1 MRKASPSSV
10 PTMRQ
15 NVPAQSIDNSLWP
28 DLVASSQ
35 SICDSGAGH
44 SSSFKVR
51 TSLSFKEASQSYFPP
66 PPATGNVGNAARCTP
81 SITFLDRRRHSL
93 LVTFCK
99 LTSALSSQ
107 GVNTAPPRHL
117 PLVTTS
123 ELILLFSLPT
133 CFSFSVPC
141 LRASHLDI
149 VPRDFCS
156 FAPRYSLQSHQFYLP
171 SSSRIHL
178 FLSSPPVPVH
188 STPPSSGLYN
198 LSPGLF

>member
-10 PTMRQ
+10 PTVRQ

-51 TSLSFKEASQSYFPP
+51 TSLSFKETSQSYFPP

-93 LVTFCK
+93 LVTFSK

-117 PLVTTS
+117 PLVTPKRPNS
-123 ELILLFSLPT
+123 IKPALNSPSCSPFQP
-133 CFSFSVPC
+133 
-141 LRASHLDI
+141 AS
-149 VPRDFCS
+149 
-156 FAPRYSLQSHQFYLP
+156 P
-171 SSSRIHL
+171 SR
-178 FLSSPPVPVH
+178 FPV
-188 STPPSSGLYN
+188 SGHHT
-198 LSPGLF
+198 